1 MIERY
6 KRLRYSIRKR
16 GNDEIEI
23 RHSLLDGYVRG
34 FFRALFIAIFIYGSY
49 ISASYGERPFESILE
64 NIHRNYDW
72 AFQPDKRARKQYE
85 RYKDIAIYQYN
96 KAQAEN
102 DNFVKPPVSYE
113 EYKKDIII
121 GTPLKDL
128 ILSLIWVPIVIF
140 LLFLPR
146 PRGIRINRKK
156 LLIYWQS
163 LCGSHSIAYV
173 PETGDPLSGL
183 TYSRFGLYAFG
194 GHKRFSLHTRIKDY
208 RTKQITGGFYGV
220 YPTPSEQHNADILNA
235 IRAYLSEVDP
245 EFLRYI
251 GNRYKVCGTR
261 FKIMFCN
268 AFAPPVPFS
277 RKKADKAL
285 DKALELWQKQNPQ
298 QQNDWFRHMQK
309 QQKAI
314 HKAHD
319 DECLENRV

>member
-1 MIERY
+1 M
-6 KRLRYSIRKR
+6 
-16 GNDEIEI
+16 
-23 RHSLLDGYVRG
+23 
-34 FFRALFIAIFIYGSY
+34 YG
-49 ISASYGERPFESILE
+49 
-64 NIHRNYDW
+64 
-72 AFQPDKRARKQYE
+72 
-85 RYKDIAIYQYN
+85 
-96 KAQAEN
+96 
-102 DNFVKPPVSYE
+102 
-113 EYKKDIII
+113 II
-121 GTPLKDL
+121 GLFC
-128 ILSLIWVPIVIF
+128 IF

-156 LLIYWQS
+156 RLIYWQS

-173 PETGDPLSGL
+173 PETGDPLNGL

-194 GHKRFSLHTRIKDY
+194 GHKRFSLHIRIKDY

-220 YPTPSEQHNADILNA
+220 YPTPSEQHNADILYA
-235 IRAYLSEVDP
+235 IRAYLSEDDP
-245 EFLRYI
+245 EFLHYI
-251 GNRYKVCGTR
+251 GKRYKVCGTR

-268 AFAPPVPFS
+268 AFAPAIPFS

-309 QQKAI
+309 QQEAI

>member
-1 MIERY
+1 MIEQY

-49 ISASYGERPFESILE
+49 ISASRGERPFEST
-64 NIHRNYDW
+64 
-72 AFQPDKRARKQYE
+72 FQEVKSDFVDFIKPDTR
-85 RYKDIAIYQYN
+85 
-96 KAQAEN
+96 
-102 DNFVKPPVSYE
+102 
-113 EYKKDIII
+113 
-121 GTPLKDL
+121 
-128 ILSLIWVPIVIF
+128 ILSLYNKYIDRRTNSDEEILSYIEFRKPYLTRLHNEKYKIYLYILCGITILV
-140 LLFLPR
+140 LLFIPR
-146 PRGIRINRKK
+146 SRGIRINRKK
-156 LLIYWQS
+156 RLIYWQS

-173 PETGDPLSGL
+173 PERGDPLSGL

-194 GHKRFSLHTRIKDY
+194 GHKRFSLHIRIKDY

-235 IRAYLSEVDP
+235 IRAYLSEDDP

-251 GNRYKVCGTR
+251 GKRYKVCGTQ

-268 AFAPPVPFS
+268 AFVPAIPFS

-285 DKALELWQKQNPQ
+285 DKALEVWQKQNPQ

-309 QQKAI
+309 QQEAI

>member
-49 ISASYGERPFESILE
+49 ISAGYGERPFESGIRSVLTTYNWVINLDEELLPLYKEEISILE
-64 NIHRNYDW
+64 NAKKDGWYTENLKTYD
-72 AFQPDKRARKQYE
+72 
-85 RYKDIAIYQYN
+85 
-96 KAQAEN
+96 
-102 DNFVKPPVSYE
+102 
-113 EYKKDIII
+113 EYK
-121 GTPLKDL
+121 TSY
-128 ILSLIWVPIVIF
+128 LSKYHKNDKIYLCIYIVMIVIILF

-156 LLIYWQS
+156 RLIYWQS

-194 GHKRFSLHTRIKDY
+194 GHKRFSLHIRIKDY

-235 IRAYLSEVDP
+235 IRAYLSEDDP

-251 GNRYKVCGTR
+251 GNRYKVCGTQ

-268 AFAPPVPFS
+268 AFAPAIPFS

-309 QQKAI
+309 QQEAI